1 LEGESP
7 RNIACGA
14 CILLG
19 GGVGPD
25 PPLERVDP
33 LGGGLDPP
41 WRGWIL
47 LGGGLDPPGEGA
59 AYSVGLPSLEATC
72 GSSRRRAKRVQHPSR
87 FSHDFSLVSMSYT
100 TCVERDAV
108 VSDEELRV
116 RT

>member
-1 LEGESP
+1 VKVRETSP
-7 RNIACGA
+7 AARASSWGGGLA
-14 CILLG
+14 QTPPWREWILLG
-19 GGVGPD
+19 GVWT
-25 PPLERVDP
+25 
-33 LGGGLDPP
+33 PP

-87 FSHDFSLVSMSYT
+87 FSHDFSPVSMSYT